1 MKVLVLNCGSST
13 VKFQLIETDA
23 ELIAQNG
30 DRFLARGAV
39 EKIGTT
45 EALVYFQAGD
55 TKPVMKVAEVLDHKS
70 AIAECLNLLHKGEP
84 PLVRD
89 KQEIGAVGHRV
100 VHGGE
105 RFSGSRLMD
114 EQVVDEIRECIE
126 LAPLH
131 NPHNLKGYQVCRQL
145 LPEVPQV
152 AVFDTAFH
160 QTMPPQAYLYGLP
173 YVLYR
178 RHQIRRYGFH
188 GTSHRFVAYRFRQIF
203 DVTREETNL
212 ITCHLGNGC
221 SVCAI
226 EGGRSVD
233 TSMGFTPLEGLI
245 MGSRCGDVDP
255 AVILHVM
262 AKEDLSIHE
271 ATTLLNKHSG
281 LYGISGISGDMRELQ
296 QEQESGNT
304 RAKLAIDIFVYRVRK
319 YIAAYCGV
327 LGRVDGLIFTGGIG
341 ENSPFIR
348 ARSCE
353 RLNFFGIEVDP
364 EANTQVVRQEGV
376 ISSAGSRVKVCVI
389 PTNEELLIARDSVRT
404 VLGIPHPN

>member
-23 ELIAQNG
+23 ELIETNQ
-30 DRFLARGAV
+30 DRQLAKGSA

-45 EALVYFQAGD
+45 EAIVNCQVGAG
-55 TKPVMKVAEVLDHKS
+55 PAVVSVEEILDHKA
-70 AIAECLNLLHKGEP
+70 AISRCLALLKSGNSS
-84 PLVRD
+84 PLRD
-89 KQEIGAVGHRV
+89 KAEIGAIGHRV

-105 RFSGSRLMD
+105 KFSGSILMN
-114 EQVVDEIRECIE
+114 EPVVAEIRECVE

-160 QTMPPQAYLYGLP
+160 QSMPPYAYLYGLP

-178 RHQIRRYGFH
+178 RYHIRRYGFH

-203 DVTREETNL
+203 GLKREEANL
-212 ITCHLGNGC
+212 ITCHLGNG
-221 SVCAI
+221 SSICAI
-226 EGGRSVD
+226 EAGRSVD
-233 TSMGFTPLEGLI
+233 TSMGFTPLEGLV

-262 AKEDLSIHE
+262 AKEELSIQE

-281 LYGISGISGDMRELQ
+281 LYGISGISGDMRELL
-296 QEQESGNT
+296 EELKAGNE
-304 RAKLAIDIFVYRVRK
+304 RAKLAVQLFCYRVRK
-319 YIAAYCGV
+319 YISAYCGV
-327 LGRVDGLIFTGGIG
+327 LGKIHGLIFTGGIG
-341 ENSPFIR
+341 ENAPLIR
-348 ARSCE
+348 ALSCE
-353 RLNFFGIEVDP
+353 RLNFFGIEIDP
-364 EANTQVVRQEGV
+364 EKNETLKKQEGEV
-376 ISSAGSRVKVCVI
+376 SSVGSKIKVCVI
-389 PTNEELLIARDSVRT
+389 PTNEELLIARDTVRT
-404 VLGIPHPN
+404 VLGIPHPS